1 MSNNEL
7 SWWTEHNE
15 LVIKKVPRIN
25 QSKVVTKTFEL
36 KVTMPIEF
44 QDSDGEIVAEHQ
56 VDELVQNE
64 LAWQESRIGEFLAE
78 ELRNTYGCDG
88 LDSFIDLQI
97 NEVA

>member
-1 MSNNEL
+1 MSDH
-7 SWWTEHNE
+7 SE
-15 LVIKKVPRIN
+15 LVVKKVPRIN

-64 LAWQESRIGEFLAE
+64 LAWQESRIGEYIAE
-78 ELRNTYGCDG
+78 EIRNTYGCDG
-88 LDSFIDLQI
+88 LDSFLDIQI